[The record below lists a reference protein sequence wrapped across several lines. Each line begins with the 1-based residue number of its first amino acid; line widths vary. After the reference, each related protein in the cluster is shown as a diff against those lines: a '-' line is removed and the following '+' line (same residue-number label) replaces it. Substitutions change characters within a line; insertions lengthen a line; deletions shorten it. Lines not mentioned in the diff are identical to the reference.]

1 MSFELADYEVA
12 FNRFYDEIDDD
23 LHLQDEVLRM
33 FPIVR
38 VDHSGSTRLQ
48 SEPRILEEAFR
59 PHKNAISGS
68 WDMILETDAN
78 VLKSFLLDLMVPI
91 QESKRRHTE
100 EIITRTAD
108 ATGNNIDAR
117 NRNIGDAY
125 IEMIEKVTMRFDED
139 GSAQFLIYPPA
150 FRKKLL
156 EAEPPEPQQKSRI
169 EKIFAQKRAEFLA
182 KRKRRLSE

>member
-1 MSFELADYEVA
+1 MSFELADYETA
-12 FNRFYDEIDDD
+12 FNRFYDEMDDD

-38 VDHSGSTRLQ
+38 VEHSGSTRLQ
-48 SEPRILEEAFR
+48 SKPRILEEAFS
-59 PHKNAISGS
+59 PHKNAATGN

-78 VLKSFLLDLMVPI
+78 ALKSFLLDLMIPI

-117 NRNIGDAY
+117 NRNIWDAY
-125 IEMIEKVTMRFDED
+125 IEMIEKVTMRFDEN
-139 GSAQFLIYPPA
+139 GNAQFVIYPPA
-150 FRKKLL
+150 FREKLL
-156 EAEPPEPQQKSRI
+156 KAEPPETQQKSRI
-169 EKIFAQKRAEFLA
+169 EEIFAQKRAEFLA
-182 KRKRRLSE
+182 KAKRRLS